1 MIPISDE
8 HEDRDNQPTKKSRRS
23 DVNES
28 HDLESSRCIVSEP
41 TVAVAEPTVA
51 VAEPIVAE
59 SLPVPPALCA
69 ICMGSNDEDIKL
81 LDDHNCPV

>member
-1 MIPISDE
+1 MSMIPISDE

-23 DVNES
+23 DVNVTI
-28 HDLESSRCIVSEP
+28 SSCVVVEP
-41 TVAVAEPTVA
+41 TDAVEEPTVA

-59 SLPVPPALCA
+59 SLPVLPALCA

-81 LDDHNCPV
+81 LDNHNCPV